1 VFSTILSSVAGEL
14 WDFDDGGARDDDGT
28 KDASTFWP
36 GEAEGRE
43 IAGCGD
49 LIGD

>member
-1 VFSTILSSVAGEL
+1 MAGEL
-14 WDFDDGGARDDDGT
+14 WDFDDGGAKDDDGT
-28 KDASTFWP
+28 KDAFWP

-43 IAGCGD
+43 IAGSGD